1 MHLGQLVGD
10 AFPDSILGAGKECI
24 ATRISF
30 MNFLN
35 LVCTLHPFFFSL
47 QAINGCICRCVLS
60 RLHPVQCISSCMQC
74 IMVSTMVQCMVS

>member
-24 ATRISF
+24 AISF

-35 LVCTLHPFFFSL
+35 LIDVHFAPGPFFFSL
-47 QAINGCICRCVLS
+47 QAINDCICGCVLS
-60 RLHPVQCISSCMQC
+60 R
-74 IMVSTMVQCMVS
+74 